1 MSSELV
7 VLRSVSAPGC
17 STAAKELL
25 FWQMI
30 FFFFFGA
37 DNFSVGLKADA
48 PLQKCDGG
56 GSGL

>member
-30 FFFFFGA
+30 FFFFGA